1 MEETP
6 IEAKE
11 FSNKG
16 YVKPFQKGRT
26 ELDNDL
32 LFYYD
37 TPCTYRVR
45 KLRPIVAP
53 IKFIQVV
60 I

>member
-45 KLRPIVAP
+45 KLRPRVAP
-53 IKFIQVV
+53 IKFI
-60 I
+60 